1 MNMKFPSLL
10 TVFACLILFGF
21 GELGGAILGGSPEK
35 IKSYATERAKNFP
48 DVHGFVGIEDIDR
61 TIMEKVSSMVLARLH
76 TFHLHSHGVG
86 ILSFLLFLIVANSG
100 FSDRLIIVINILI
113 GIGMLYPFGWISM
126 MFTIPAM
133 GGEAALNIA
142 EKFFFMPFGGSLI
155 IAIWILIFLYGIKV
169 VRHFGK

>member
-61 TIMEKVSSMVLARLH
+61 TIMEKVS
-76 TFHLHSHGVG
+76 
-86 ILSFLLFLIVANSG
+86 IVANSG